1 MWRLGQGVGG
11 ITIKL
16 SSKDLEA
23 PQDDSSEYSENI
35 TIDLVITIYPLEQSK
50 KCPKLPGAHI
60 KHVKFSLK
68 ELTG

>member
-1 MWRLGQGVGG
+1 MWRSGRGVGG

-23 PQDDSSEYSENI
+23 SQDDSSEYSENI

-50 KCPKLPGAHI
+50 KMSQITWCTH
-60 KHVKFSLK
+60 
-68 ELTG
+68 

>member
-1 MWRLGQGVGG
+1 MEG

-23 PQDDSSEYSENI
+23 SQNDSSECSENI
-35 TIDLVITIYPLEQSK
+35 TIDLVVTIYPLEQSK
-50 KCPKLPGAHI
+50 KCLKLPAAPI